1 MTNEEKLNL
10 DRVRLE
16 LEKNILLDEINWRKK
31 SRALWLR
38 EGDRN
43 SKFYHNVANSHRRNN
58 NIGTLLVDREQ
69 VFDPTIIQEH
79 IVNF

>member
-1 MTNEEKLNL
+1 LTNEEKLNL

-16 LEKNILLDEINWRKK
+16 LEKNILLDEISWRKK

>member
-16 LEKNILLDEINWRKK
+16 LEKNILLDEISWRKK

>member
-1 MTNEEKLNL
+1 LTNEEKLNL

-31 SRALWLR
+31 SRALWLW

-69 VFDPTIIQEH
+69 VFDPTIIPEH